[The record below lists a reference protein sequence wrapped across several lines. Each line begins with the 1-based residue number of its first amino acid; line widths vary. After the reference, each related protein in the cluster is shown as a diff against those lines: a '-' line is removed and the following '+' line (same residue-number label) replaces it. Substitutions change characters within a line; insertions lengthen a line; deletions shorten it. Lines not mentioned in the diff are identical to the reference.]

1 MRTITLILLLFS
13 AQLCYSQT
21 EEPTTRPE
29 INVVCLLVKDYDE
42 ALAFYTEKLGFEIAM
57 DRSFG
62 ENQRWVSIKLPN
74 SALEL
79 SLGLASA
86 AEDLETVGRQGGQFP
101 FFVIHSPDF
110 ENSYQQYL
118 SKEVEFL
125 GQPQKNPWGTT
136 ATFKDLYG
144 NIILLRG
151 NQQ

>member
-1 MRTITLILLLFS
+1 MRTIILFILLIS
-13 AQLCYSQT
+13 SQIGYAQT

-62 ENQRWVSIKLPN
+62 ENQRWVSIKLPD
-74 SALEL
+74 SSLEL
-79 SLGLASA
+79 SLGLAST
-86 AEDLETVGRQGGQFP
+86 AEDLEIVGRQGGQFP
-101 FFVIHSPDF
+101 FFVIQTPDF
-110 ENSYQQYL
+110 ENSYHQYH